1 MPITD
6 IFTDADVKE
15 HLKNYKKVKS
25 FDSVK
30 KWTHLKYFTHIE
42 DGMYKYMMG
51 GLLKYKYDD
60 YVVLQNGTFTWSVQ
74 KSDTIFYQRVIVN
87 EDILRNNIEKNNK
100 LIKEMG
106 GDAVDLIKENNN
118 DIFSCLRK
126 DKKPKKKNIK
136 DIRDKFG
143 LDGWGLL
150 YENLLKRSQYIR
162 YVDLNGT
169 NISNES
175 IIIDINYTKDGNI
188 KSIKLTEEDKHYSWK
203 IKPKKYYIFKNPN
216 SEMKALM
223 RRINKFYGKQ

>member
-15 HLKNYKKVKS
+15 HLKNYKKIKT

-30 KWTHLKYFTHIE
+30 KWTPLRYFTHVE
-42 DGMYKYMMG
+42 GGMYKYMMG

-74 KSDTIFYQRVIVN
+74 RADTVFYQRVIIK
-87 EDILRNNIEKNNK
+87 EDILQDKIEKNNK
-100 LIKEMG
+100 LIEDMG
-106 GDAVDLIKENNN
+106 GNSVNLIEDDNE

-136 DIRDKFG
+136 DIRNKFS
-143 LDGWGLL
+143 LEGWGLL

-162 YVDLNGT
+162 YVDLHGD

-175 IIIDINYTKDGNI
+175 IITDIYYTKGGNI
-188 KSIKLTEEDKHYSWK
+188 RSIKLTEENKHYSWK
-203 IKPKKYYIFKNPN
+203 INPKKYYIFKNPN
-216 SEMKALM
+216 SEIKALM
-223 RRINKFYGKQ
+223 RRLDKFTNR